1 MKNKNIFRITEN
13 DLHNMIMKSVKRML
27 KENNEP
33 DDSNIDIAELFANS
47 DLSYQLDDKQE
58 GLGEH
63 VNDMLTKAFPEGVE
77 IDVDIYDESKPEPEN
92 GWNGGYK
99 VSYSISERDANTLY
113 QMFPQDFAET
123 LIDMVDQAA
132 ENRAN

>member
-1 MKNKNIFRITEN
+1 MKNRNIFRITEN
-13 DLHNMIMKSVKRML
+13 DLHNIIMESVKRML
-27 KENNEP
+27 KENNGP
-33 DDSNIDIAELFANS
+33 DDSNINIAELFANS

-77 IDVDIYDESKPEPEN
+77 IDVDVYDESEPEPEV
-92 GWNGGYK
+92 GWNGGYNA
-99 VSYSISERDANTLY
+99 SYSISERDANTLY

-123 LIDMVDQAA
+123 LIDMVNQAA